1 MLNDQ
6 LFKNLINPGRVG
18 EAVSLMLGNP
28 SVQIKEWHCEPI
40 HGGVEA
46 LNVVFRC
53 QGTAESGDKLI
64 PWSIIAKTTSKGLES
79 EHPQGYRYWKRETL
93 AYQSD
98 LVKNLAEHLSAP
110 QVYAIDEN
118 SENTVVIWMED
129 VKDDFFGNWSLD
141 GCESAAY
148 QLGVFN
154 GSYLS
159 HKSLPDEDWITR
171 DWLEKYVD
179 HASPMVDFISNN
191 PGYPLVKSLYG
202 KSVPFILALWQIR
215 TDLFRCL
222 AKMPQVFCHQDTI
235 KRNLFINQGRLTAI
249 DWGYAG
255 IAPLGT
261 DLVPLIA
268 YLPGLNEFPQDQVH
282 EMDLV
287 CFNAYLRGVKTINP
301 NISGRFLRRSVL
313 FTLLLRYLFGG
324 NIGELFPALL
334 DKETRDLTA
343 KAFDK
348 TVEDLS
354 KKDAVSDQYYQA
366 KVFEALKLMN
376 IKTLTKFSYYYLTF
390 SFWYK
395 RQTKPKT

>member
-1 MLNDQ
+1 MVNNQ
-6 LFKNLINPGRVG
+6 HFSIPIKPGRVS
-18 EAVSLMLGNP
+18 EVVSLMLGNP
-28 SVQIKEWHCEPI
+28 SGQIKEWHCEPI

-46 LNVVFRC
+46 LNSIFRC
-53 QGTAESGDKLI
+53 QGTAQSGDKLI

-79 EHPQGYRYWKRETL
+79 EHPEGYRYWKRE
-93 AYQSD
+93 AQVYQSD
-98 LVKNLAEHLSAP
+98 LIKNLPEHLSTP
-110 QVYAIDEN
+110 QVYAVDED

-129 VKDDFFGNWSLD
+129 LKDDFFGNWSLE
-141 GCESAAY
+141 GCENAAY
-148 QLGVFN
+148 QLGLFN

-159 HKSLPDEDWITR
+159 HQSLPDDDWITR
-171 DWLEKYVD
+171 DWLEKYVH
-179 HASPMVDFISNN
+179 HASPMIDFISDN
-191 PGYPLVKSLYG
+191 PGDPLVKSLYG
-202 KSVPFILALWQIR
+202 KTVPFILALWQIR
-215 TDLFRCL
+215 TDLFRYL
-222 AKMPQVFCHQDTI
+222 TKMPQVFCHQDTI

-268 YLPGLNEFPQDQVH
+268 YLPGLNEFPQDQLH
-282 EMDLV
+282 EMSRV

-301 NISGRFLRRSVL
+301 HISGRSLRRSVL

-334 DKETRDLTA
+334 DKETRDFTA

-348 TVEDLS
+348 TVEELS
-354 KKDAVSDQYYQA
+354 KKDAVSDQYYEA

-376 IKTLTKFSYYYLTF
+376 IKTLIKFFYYYLAF
-390 SFWYK
+390 SVWYK
-395 RQTKPKT
+395 RHTGPKA